1 MVNATVLKTVGS
13 CGLYG
18 FESCLLR
25 QSSCAGWRLSQA
37 FATLVRRPGF
47 LIGLVA
53 QWLERDPYKVLVAG
67 SIPAE
72 PTTLKEPGDD
82 VYEQEQ

>member
-25 QSSCAGWRLSQA
+25 QLSCAGWRLSQA
-37 FATLVRRPGF
+37 YCNCVRGLASF
-47 LIGLVA
+47 IGLVA
-53 QWLERDPYKVLVAG
+53 QRLERDPYKVLVAG

-72 PTTLKEPGDD
+72 PTIEVNNEETENN
-82 VYEQEQ
+82 

>member
-25 QSSCAGWRLSQA
+25 QSQVGH
-37 FATLVRRPGF
+37 
-47 LIGLVA
+47 VA
-53 QWLERDPYKVLVAG
+53 QRLERDPYKVLVAG
-67 SIPAE
+67 SNPAE
-72 PTTLKEPGDD
+72 PTI
-82 VYEQEQ
+82 